1 VANTRGHRRHEEHE
15 EHEEHVNHEAWVIPY
30 ADMLTLLMALFL
42 VLFAIGRTDAAKSKL
57 AAESFREAT
66 GQPSQVVDLGGGE
79 GDTPIDGGTGILDV
93 PETPAVETPA
103 VETSA
108 ESPVT
113 TTTIDTGV
121 VATIATVAPP
131 AAVVTDEQIAQAAHE
146 QAVDQANTAI
156 VSLGDVQKTLEDAA
170 DANGLGE
177 DLSFR
182 LEARGLVVTI
192 LTDKVLFDSGS
203 AQLQDEGLYL
213 LDLVAEALSS
223 VPNQLSIEGHT
234 DSRPISNAKF
244 ASNWELSTARATS
257 VLRFLIGR
265 HGLEGTRM
273 QASGYADTRPID
285 DNSTA
290 GGAARNRRVEVV
302 VLSDVSLQP
311 VLEPDVIA
319 ITPDEVPTPE
329 VITIKPDEIPQ
340 PAGATAAAT
349 GQS

>member
-1 VANTRGHRRHEEHE
+1 MSNTRGHRRHEEHE

-66 GQPSQVVDLGGGE
+66 GQPSQVVDLGGAE
-79 GDTPIDGGTGILDV
+79 GDKPIDGGTGILDV
-93 PETPAVETPA
+93 PEAPAAETPG
-103 VETSA
+103 ETTA
-108 ESPVT
+108 ESSAT
-113 TTTIDTGV
+113 TTTVDAGV
-121 VATIATVAPP
+121 VPTIVTVAQP
-131 AAVVTDEQIAQAAHE
+131 AAMVTDEQIE
-146 QAVDQANTAI
+146 QAVRDKAVDEANTAI
-156 VSLGDVQKTLEDAA
+156 VSLGDVQKTLEAA
-170 DANGLGE
+170 AAATGLGE

-203 AQLQDEGLYL
+203 AQLQDEGLHL

-265 HGLEGTRM
+265 HGLEAGRM
-273 QASGYADTRPID
+273 QASGYADTRPIA
-285 DNSTA
+285 DNATPE
-290 GGAARNRRVEVV
+290 GAARNRRVEVV

-311 VLEPDVIA
+311 VLAPDVIA
-319 ITPDEVPTPE
+319 IEPDEIPTPE
-329 VITIKPDEIPQ
+329 VITIEPDKIPQ

-349 GQS
+349 GQ

>member
-1 VANTRGHRRHEEHE
+1 MANTRGHRRHEEHE

-79 GDTPIDGGTGILDV
+79 GEKPIDGGTGILDV
-93 PETPAVETPA
+93 AEAPAVDNPN
-103 VETSA
+103 
-108 ESPVT
+108 ESTVT
-113 TTTIDTGV
+113 TTAGTGV
-121 VATIATVAPP
+121 VPTIATVAPP

-146 QAVDQANTAI
+146 QAIDQANTAI

-170 DANGLGE
+170 AANGLGD

-182 LEARGLVVTI
+182 LEGRGLVVTI
-192 LTDKVLFDSGS
+192 LTDKVLFASGS

-265 HGLEGTRM
+265 HGLQGNRM
-273 QASGYADTRPID
+273 QASGYADTRPIA
-285 DNSTA
+285 DNSTPE
-290 GGAARNRRVEVV
+290 GAARNRRVEVV
-302 VLSDVSLQP
+302 VLSDVPLQP
-311 VLEPDVIA
+311 VLEQDVIA
-319 ITPDEVPTPE
+319 IVPDDIPTPE
-329 VITIKPDEIPQ
+329 VITIQPDEIPQ

-349 GQS
+349 GQ